1 MDPVLVVVLM
11 FFLVGVYF
19 GLAYIF
25 KWPPFKPEEGEECK
39 PESAKED
46 DNATKYTYQKDSD
59 DKLVCTLKSC
69 KAGWDPIG
77 SSCIEDLS
85 CTPTTAQS
93 VENGSGYMKDT
104 SGVCRPTSCTSG
116 TLNSDKTECVPDCD
130 FGADTNGNCLSASE
144 KFYEYLEL
152 KDFKQAHTFSTE
164 NFKELIVEGYDML
177 NDGSNTSTLNV
188 QCSGT
193 VLNIPKDEMLGLC
206 KPDEDSG
213 ESTCYSTNKD
223 TDGTVYG
230 PSIGLV
236 SPEDCANMC
245 SSNTSCT
252 AFAYNPSITPELSEM
267 EVVGGGGLSW
277 NVIGN
282 TLGNTRSGNCF
293 LRQGDVSGQ
302 YTREMKSC
310 YKKGVPEEGA

>member
-19 GLAYIF
+19 GLAYVF

-46 DNATKYTYQKDSD
+46 DNATKYTYQEDSD

-85 CTPTTAQS
+85 CTPSTDQE

-116 TLNSDKTECVPDCD
+116 TLNSDKTECVPDCE
-130 FGADTNGNCLSASE
+130 FGADTNGDCLSASE

-152 KDFKQAHTFSTE
+152 KDFKQAHTISTE

-177 NDGSNTSTLNV
+177 TEGSNTSTLNV

-193 VLNIPKDEMLGLC
+193 SLHIPKDEIIGPC
-206 KPDEDSG
+206 KIFEDG
-213 ESTCYSTNKD
+213 ESACYSTNND
-223 TDGTVYG
+223 TNDTVYG
-230 PSIGLV
+230 TTIGLV

-245 SSNTSCT
+245 SSNTLCN
-252 AFAYNPSITPELSEM
+252 AFAYIPSITPELSEM
-267 EVVGGGGLSW
+267 SVVSGDGGVTWG
-277 NVIGN
+277 VIGN
-282 TLGNTRSGNCF
+282 TLGNARGGNCY
-293 LRQGDVSGQ
+293 LKTDDISSR
-302 YTREMKSC
+302 YTLEMKSC
-310 YKKGVPEEGA
+310 YKKDS